1 MPWPQSATASAC
13 TAACAVWAAVGAGAI
28 FAVVP
33 AVLVLPAD
41 APDALAQAA
50 LADAS
55 LWGEDLTLLDGF
67 APLVASQ
74 LSTIAQ
80 SGMRAAIANA
90 LAESEDVQP

>member
-1 MPWPQSATASAC
+1 MKKALA
-13 TAACAVWAAVGAGAI
+13 WAMCIAWMGVI
-28 FAVVP
+28 FAFSAMP
-33 AVLVLPAD
+33 GMD

-55 LWGEDLTLLDGF
+55 RWGEDLTLLAGF
-67 APLVASQ
+67 APLVASH